1 MKRRLALIGILF
13 LVLIS
18 ATICIPV
25 AAFATNE
32 SENVEIVITYIDGV
46 MNNKEY
52 DLINELIHPDE
63 FLFRVF
69 HLPGFHQGLPHT
81 LLQHQAFVKA
91 IHENTPDLSITVKDI
106 AADGDVVFTHITT
119 EGTLSEKSDIYAGK
133 TFSWDSI
140 QLFRIKDG
148 KIIDMFVATNN
159 EYVDSQEEGNLKVEK
174 QMVGMPTANLNMT
187 SEPNN
192 VAANVAKAIE
202 FQMAWERNDLESVS
216 AHFHEDYE
224 HTQYPDSGIAF
235 SNDDFLIVQE
245 LKESNQPIEN
255 YDHKIRDI
263 AADGDVVFTHWVE
276 DGTLKS
282 DGTPYHVEGMT
293 MFKFRNGKI
302 YTSITYTE

>member
-18 ATICIPV
+18 VTICVPITV
-25 AAFATNE
+25 FATNE

-52 DLINELIHPDE
+52 DLIEELIHADE
-63 FLFRVF
+63 FLFRAF
-69 HLPGFHQGLPHT
+69 NLPNLHLGLSHT
-81 LLQHQAFVKA
+81 LSQHQAFIKA
-91 IHENTPDLSITVKDI
+91 THENVPDLLVTVKDI
-106 AADGDVVFTHITT
+106 AADGDVVFTHTT
-119 EGTLSEKSDIYAGK
+119 SEGTLSEKTGASFAGN

-148 KIIDMFVATNN
+148 KIIDMFTVTNN
-159 EYVDSQEEGNLKVEK
+159 EYVDTQEEGKIKVEK
-174 QMVGMPTANLNMT
+174 QMIGIPTANLNLP

-192 VAANVAKAIE
+192 VAANVAKVIE
-202 FQMAWERNDLESVS
+202 FQMAWERNDLESIN
-216 AHFHEDYE
+216 AHFHEDYA
-224 HTQYPDSGIAF
+224 HTQYPDSEIIF
-235 SNDDFLIVQE
+235 SNLVQE
-245 LKESNQPIEN
+245 HKAFNQRIEN
-255 YDHKIRDI
+255 YDRKIRDI

-276 DGTLKS
+276 DGTVKS
-282 DGTPYHVEGMT
+282 DGTAYHAEGMT